1 MEAVRFY
8 TQPVDGQVIVRLPA
22 ALANIEQ
29 LEVIVL
35 PANEPK
41 VHERRK
47 PNPLLMNSLQLSDD
61 LIAPAAPESD
71 WDAH

>member
-35 PANEPK
+35 PANETK

-47 PNPLLMNSLQLSDD
+47 PNPLLMDSLELSDD
-61 LIAPAAPESD
+61 LIAPAVPESD